1 MKEFDEDEAVAAMRR
16 VLTADGGSENDDN
29 VLFEILDLIYDAY
42 DELDMLDPDSDAD
55 EDTELEET
63 SRYVEKYLR
72 KSGNTMP
79 YAMIKALVAAE
90 MDYEQSLV

>member
-16 VLTADGGSENDDN
+16 VLTADGSSENDDN

-72 KSGNTMP
+72 KSGNVMS